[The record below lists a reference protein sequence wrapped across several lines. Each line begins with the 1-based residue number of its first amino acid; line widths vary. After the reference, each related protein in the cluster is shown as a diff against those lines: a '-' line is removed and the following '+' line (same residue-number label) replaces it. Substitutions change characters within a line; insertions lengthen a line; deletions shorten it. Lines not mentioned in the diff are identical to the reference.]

1 MTSKDLN
8 ESYQSNKQKFHEYI
22 DKIKKNSSWDL
33 YTIVNA
39 TLIKNPYT
47 SIFPFEFFRSNLNN
61 ENKILLF
68 IKSSTKFYLRNFYL
82 LISYFVAFIIYKI
95 YYKKKRKNELKIIID
110 TFGLV
115 DKVNK
120 EEKVT
125 ENYLT
130 GIYEIFE
137 EYKTEYAIL
146 LRPYLV
152 GKNPF
157 KLRQFFTI
165 INNDKR
171 DFIFEY
177 ELLKVFDFVR
187 LFGLVVMYPFKT
199 LRLLQKE
206 DEKIDNIFN
215 HALLADIKAFNFESF
230 TRYILGKNLAKINSI
245 EKIYSWSEF
254 QIIERSFNYAIRKN
268 FSNIKLIGLQF
279 YLNMESMFH
288 TSIDDIDYDMLTSPH
303 KVLVNGK
310 YYVMNR
316 EKVKYD
322 TGVSLRYKDIF
333 NFKGIEEEKNILLLG
348 SYIESDTKNMI
359 NSVKEFDHVIF
370 KNHPAINLNT
380 FEELPINIEV
390 SIEDIYTLFI
400 NTKLVIGTASGT
412 VVEAVACGLSVI
424 IIASVDNLTANPL
437 IEYGQGEIWDIV
449 YDINEIEDFYKK
461 LINFRIHNP
470 EKINEIAN
478 WYKENFFIEP
488 TKQKIIETFELQK
501 RNN

>member
-8 ESYQSNKQKFHEYI
+8 ESYQKNKKQFHDYI
-22 DKIKKNSSWDL
+22 NNIKKSSSLDL
-33 YTIVNA
+33 YTIINT

-47 SIFPFEFFRSNLNN
+47 SSFPFNFFRSKLNT
-61 ENKILLF
+61 ENKFLLF
-68 IKSSTKFYLRNFYL
+68 IKSSTKFYLRNLYL
-82 LISYFVAFIIYKI
+82 LISYFIAFIIYKI
-95 YYKKKRKNELKIIID
+95 YYKKKRNSEPKIIID
-110 TFGLV
+110 IFGLV

-120 EEKVT
+120 EEKFT
-125 ENYLT
+125 ENYFT
-130 GIYEIFE
+130 GIYEIFKD
-137 EYKTEYAIL
+137 YNTEYVIL

-157 KLRQFFTI
+157 KLKQFFRI

-177 ELLKVFDFVR
+177 ELLKLFDFLR
-187 LFGLVVMYPFKT
+187 LFGLVIMYPFKT
-199 LRLLQKE
+199 LMLLQKN
-206 DEKIDNIFN
+206 DSKIDNIFN
-215 HALLADIKAFNFESF
+215 HALIADIKSFNFESL
-230 TRYILGKNLAKINSI
+230 TRFILGKNLSNLESI

-254 QIIERSFNYAIRKN
+254 QVIERSFNYAIRKN
-268 FSNIKLIGLQF
+268 CSHIKLIGLQF
-279 YLNMESMFH
+279 YLNIETMFH
-288 TSIDDIDYDMLTSPH
+288 TCINDIDYDQLTSPH

-310 YYVMNR
+310 YYIKDRRKVM
-316 EKVKYD
+316 YSS
-322 TGVSLRYKDIF
+322 GISLRYKNIF
-333 NFKGIEEEKNILLLG
+333 DFKGIVEEKNILLLG
-348 SYIESDTKNMI
+348 SFIEKDTKNMI
-359 NSVKEFDHVIF
+359 KSVKEFNHVIF
-370 KNHPAINLNT
+370 KNHPAINLNK
-380 FEELPINIEV
+380 FAELPINIEV

-437 IEYGQGEIWDIV
+437 VEYGQGEIWDIV

-461 LINFRIHNP
+461 LINFRIQNP